1 MTYFLEGQR
10 RQGDDEAFRDSSGE
24 HLFLK
29 VLAPCQTSVFKLG
42 RVEKIE
48 TEWEVLPLIE
58 LFLTKQFFSSQFSQ
72 ISKCLE
78 NTVFFLLLGYQTFFG
93 TPCTQ
98 VKWSLLLGR
107 RRTDVSACRLQD
119 GLSQGALELMC
130 KNTFG

>member
-48 TEWEVLPLIE
+48 T
-58 LFLTKQFFSSQFSQ
+58 
-72 ISKCLE
+72 
-78 NTVFFLLLGYQTFFG
+78 
-93 TPCTQ
+93 
-98 VKWSLLLGR
+98 
-107 RRTDVSACRLQD
+107 
-119 GLSQGALELMC
+119 
-130 KNTFG
+130 

>member
-24 HLFLK
+24 HLFLE

-78 NTVFFLLLGYQTFFG
+78 NIVFFFTVPL
-93 TPCTQ
+93 
-98 VKWSLLLGR
+98 
-107 RRTDVSACRLQD
+107 TDIFWETLYTSEMVTSPRPAAD
-119 GLSQGALELMC
+119 
-130 KNTFG
+130 